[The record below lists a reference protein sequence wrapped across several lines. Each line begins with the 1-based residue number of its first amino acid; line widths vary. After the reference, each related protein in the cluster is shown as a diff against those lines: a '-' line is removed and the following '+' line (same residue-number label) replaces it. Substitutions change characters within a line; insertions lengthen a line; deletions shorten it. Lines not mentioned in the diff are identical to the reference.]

1 MPAALD
7 DTAVAA
13 AVAAH
18 IRPPGQPAATE
29 RISLN
34 ENADRDPLFVHEHA
48 RRREIFR
55 QGISILMVLSLFL
68 IVFLSFV
75 SLWCIKDFQFADLK
89 ELLHI
94 LIPPVIGIVGAVSGF
109 YFGEKSMS

>member
-1 MPAALD
+1 
-7 DTAVAA
+7 
-13 AVAAH
+13 
-18 IRPPGQPAATE
+18 
-29 RISLN
+29 
-34 ENADRDPLFVHEHA
+34 
-48 RRREIFR
+48 
-55 QGISILMVLSLFL
+55 MVLSLFL